1 MLLTLPAA
9 ASLFSWLYVQV
20 PDLEPLSIDIPHLE
34 RKRDRM
40 VEALTEIGYELRS
53 PEATFYLMVRAPIE
67 DDWAFTRSL
76 AEHDVFVL
84 PGELVEMPG
93 HFRISFTASDAMIDR
108 SLPAFSQ
115 AIEATAGV

>member
-1 MLLTLPAA
+1 
-9 ASLFSWLYVQV
+9 
-20 PDLEPLSIDIPHLE
+20 
-34 RKRDRM
+34 M

-93 HFRISFTASDAMIDR
+93 YFRISFTASDAMIDR
-108 SLPAFSQ
+108 AIPGFQ
-115 AIEATAGV
+115 ATLEEAQSSR